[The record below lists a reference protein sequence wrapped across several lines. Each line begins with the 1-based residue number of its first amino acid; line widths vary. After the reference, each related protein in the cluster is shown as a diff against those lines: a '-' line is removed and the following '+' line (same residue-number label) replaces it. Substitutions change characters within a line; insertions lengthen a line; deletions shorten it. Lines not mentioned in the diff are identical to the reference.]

1 MTDDA
6 APASARRSWL
16 QRTYDWILGHSRGK
30 YAWHTLGAVSFLE
43 SSIFPIPPDIL
54 LVPMVLADRK
64 RWLMLTLWCTVTSV
78 AGGWLGYAIGALL
91 YDSVGLWVVQFY
103 GYSEKMD
110 EFRKL
115 YAEWGDWIIIVKG
128 LTPIPYKVVT
138 IASGFSGYD
147 LWQFTWLSFITRF
160 ARFALV
166 AGLLYWK
173 GEVIRPYI
181 EKHLGLTLL
190 LLLGLIVGGLVAARF
205 LF

>member
-16 QRTYDWILGHSRGK
+16 QRTYDWIISHSRGK

-103 GYSEKMD
+103 GYGEKMD

-115 YAEWGDWIIIVKG
+115 YAEWGDWIIVVKG

-190 LLLGLIVGGLVAARF
+190 LLLGLIVGGLIAARF